1 MTALYNYYIRI
12 NIRASLV
19 NRTVESKGR
28 QELGAWSNWQRFNR
42 ILKGTQ
48 SWITSW
54 YLYTIALVSF
64 VWNVLFYMSIIV

>member
-54 YLYTIALVSF
+54 YLTRSL
-64 VWNVLFYMSIIV
+64 WCLLFEMYYFTWV